1 MPLAPLFFVSSDL
14 NANTRAIATVTRTF
28 RNVRL
33 ALLAAMA
40 ASLLITRAY
49 KTAPPA
55 GGALSA
61 PVVGARRADWCDA
74 TCREHLIVAKSA
86 NELVDAYKKVKREWE
101 AANSG
106 TFVPA
111 NVAYACG
118 TWTLSLAKKASHG
131 WNYYGVHKASS
142 AREVV
147 SEVQRWNKNLT
158 DKNTMLYLVSAT
170 AGDGEWIYVVKG
182 EDAKGDYGG
191 IQCLVGVETV
201 TRVKFWLDIWFK
213 QGLMAEH
220 IVYGNGGWLV
230 VVCAAEAGSSHMVVA
245 EDSADNLRTGIVN
258 AYALAVQSGKNYRV
272 AHLVGDGKR
281 SGVAVM
287 VSTNSTASVAEK
299 VVITR
304 GVSDIA
310 SHVGDG

>member
-1 MPLAPLFFVSSDL
+1 
-14 NANTRAIATVTRTF
+14 
-28 RNVRL
+28 
-33 ALLAAMA
+33 MA

-74 TCREHLIVAKSA
+74 SCREHLIVAKSA
-86 NELVDAYKKVKREWE
+86 NELENAYEKVKEEWG
-101 AANSG
+101 NSG
-106 TFVPA
+106 RFVPA

-118 TWTLSLAKKASHG
+118 TWTLSLAKDASHR
-131 WNYYGVHKASS
+131 WRYCVHKASS
-142 AREVV
+142 AREIAD
-147 SEVQRWNKNLT
+147 EVERKNKNMT
-158 DKNTMLYLVSAT
+158 DKNNMWYLVSAT
-170 AGDGEWIYVVKG
+170 AGDGEWIYVRLAQV
-182 EDAKGDYGG
+182 
-191 IQCLVGVETV
+191 
-201 TRVKFWLDIWFK
+201 IWSW
-213 QGLMAEH
+213 QR
-220 IVYGNGGWLV
+220 IRPI
-230 VVCAAEAGSSHMVVA
+230 
-245 EDSADNLRTGIVN
+245 NLRTGIVN

-304 GVSDIA
+304 GVSDIF
-310 SHVGDG
+310 SHVSGGYKAEPNMYLRAVAVMGCLVQVTCLQTNVVKEFYGGEYCNYSRLCERLAGTP